1 MDAIVYTRRR
11 PRVTCMA
18 WFLFFSFRACPRYGA
33 DGQQCSKVHL
43 IALANVIKRCSQTPI
58 PGPGYPLVVL
68 APARAVAVGYRC
80 YPSRG
85 GEIAFYYYCCYFIV
99 YRLMAYLF

>member
-1 MDAIVYTRRR
+1 MGVTVCMRRR
-11 PRVTCMA
+11 RRVACMD

-33 DGQQCSKVHL
+33 DGQKRSKVHL
-43 IALANVIKRCSQTPI
+43 VALAIVIKRCSQNPI

-85 GEIAFYYYCCYFIV
+85 GEIKP
-99 YRLMAYLF
+99 

>member
-1 MDAIVYTRRR
+1 MGPI
-11 PRVTCMA
+11 
-18 WFLFFSFRACPRYGA
+18 
-33 DGQQCSKVHL
+33 GQQCSKVHL
-43 IALANVIKRCSQTPI
+43 IALANVIKRCSQKPI

-85 GEIAFYYYCCYFIV
+85 GKQKQ
-99 YRLMAYLF
+99 LPS